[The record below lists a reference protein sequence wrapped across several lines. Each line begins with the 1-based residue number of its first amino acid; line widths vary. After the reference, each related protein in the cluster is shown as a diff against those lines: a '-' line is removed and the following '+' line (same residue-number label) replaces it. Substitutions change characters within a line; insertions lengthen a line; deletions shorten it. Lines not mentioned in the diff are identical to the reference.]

1 MATASGKT
9 EGRQKPFKP
18 GSVMPFVAYAV
29 VLALLGLAG
38 VAVYSVGLS
47 GLPGLLGG
55 DSASPTAPE
64 VAAAD
69 PRTARGLKLPPRPAA
84 PEVAAP
90 DRQEPALKEEPTP
103 PSQAETEKKPDPPKV
118 ECKVDFTGWPADRT
132 DQAKA
137 VQLLLRDLGLYRGT
151 TNGTV
156 GPATRTAIRE
166 FQLASGEAETGEV
179 TESLFEALKKKCAA
193 P

>member
-9 EGRQKPFKP
+9 EGTPRPRKP
-18 GSVMPFVAYAV
+18 GSVMPVVAYAV

-38 VAVYSVGLS
+38 VAVYRVGLS

-55 DSASPTAPE
+55 GPAPATAP
-64 VAAAD
+64 AAAPVD

-84 PEVAAP
+84 PEVAALAK
-90 DRQEPALKEEPTP
+90 QEPALEDEPAP
-103 PSQAETEKKPDPPKV
+103 PSQAETEKMPEPPKL
-118 ECKVDFTGWPADRT
+118 ECKVDFTGWPVDRT

-179 TESLFEALKKKCAA
+179 TEALFEALKKKCAA